1 LKKEYAINIVC
12 GAIGGVLLGISG
24 AKAYLMGGQGLFGLA
39 NYIDPA
45 TGNMSDF
52 YKVLICLAIA
62 MVLTFIVEFIMYS
75 DKRAEE
81 ALQ

>member
-1 LKKEYAINIVC
+1 
-12 GAIGGVLLGISG
+12 
-24 AKAYLMGGQGLFGLA
+24 MGGQGLFGLA